1 MPRSRKTVSP
11 LSAVRAYNALH
22 TTLRRGE
29 VAQNLLAWEHGEEI
43 LREVLAL
50 ADRIAKL
57 EEKAR
62 GGIERGKVVTT
73 ATTESAG
80 RLSDDARKLVARL
93 ERSRHPATS
102 EPLPLGPQH
111 RRRPTETRRGRQREA
126 YTRHR
131 ETAEYIEEL
140 TEHKKRQTRRAI
152 GRR

>member
-1 MPRSRKTVSP
+1 MPRSRKTPSP

-43 LREVLAL
+43 LREVIAL

-62 GGIERGKVVTT
+62 SGIESGTL
-73 ATTESAG
+73 ATTVAAQG
-80 RLSDDARKLVARL
+80 LSDDARKLVARL
-93 ERSRHPATS
+93 GRSRRPATS

-152 GRR
+152 GRH